1 MSNKNNLETV
11 MLKKGCWQSRH
22 R

>member
-11 MLKKGCWQSRH
+11 MLKKVCWQSRH